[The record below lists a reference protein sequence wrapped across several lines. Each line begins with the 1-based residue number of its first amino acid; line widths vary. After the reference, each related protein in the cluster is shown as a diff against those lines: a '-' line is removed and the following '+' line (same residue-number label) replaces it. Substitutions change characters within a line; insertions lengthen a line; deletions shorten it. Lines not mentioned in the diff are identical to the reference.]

1 MFLKDP
7 GFGLLCL
14 FGPCAPYQYRLM
26 GPGCWDGAKKALE
39 DIAENIVFPTRTR
52 VVKNKDRSRKL
63 YLYIT
68 LFLVIVAILM
78 KLWLNCL

>member
-1 MFLKDP
+1 
-7 GFGLLCL
+7 
-14 FGPCAPYQYRLM
+14 M
-26 GPGCWDGAKKALE
+26 GPGCWDGGKKALE

-52 VVKNKDRSRKL
+52 VVKRKDRSKKI